1 MIIKAKNGKLTN
13 VIHQSKYNEILYK
26 QNKEIIKSISLEEKL
41 NNAYKEI
48 KKLNEKIKK
57 LEKERKNM
65 IVYEKNKYFNK
76 RYVRDDL
83 SLKEQLDFYEKKE
96 KIELNKQN
104 KNNSD
109 EEWKRNW
116 NTMIFYSDKV
126 WEIKDKLGGKND

>member
-1 MIIKAKNGKLTN
+1 
-13 VIHQSKYNEILYK
+13 
-26 QNKEIIKSISLEEKL
+26 
-41 NNAYKEI
+41 
-48 KKLNEKIKK
+48 
-57 LEKERKNM
+57 M